1 MRIAIAGS
9 GQLSVH
15 IARPL
20 LESRHEV
27 VAMLQDG
34 RANRGFNRRLFVF
47 LSRLTGGGTP
57 LSLAMKR
64 GIPVLW
70 IDKMSEKELA
80 PLRELA
86 PDLLIVAG
94 FGIILK
100 KPLLDL
106 PKVGCINAHTSL
118 LPKHRGPNPFTAAI
132 LADEAETGVTFHVM
146 DEDIDT
152 GAILEQVAFPIG
164 PKDTALTVYRNAAR
178 ACEEH
183 IVELVDRI
191 ESEGLQGTPQDT
203 ALASYDK
210 KLNEEQVRIDW
221 AKPAVEIDR
230 LVRACLPSQ
239 RARFQHGGNTVYIL
253 QVSLEDAPVEAA
265 PGTVVKAAPIP
276 VIATGK
282 GSVKVVRAYTKR
294 PVPWIWP
301 APWGRPRP
309 GERLA

>member
-1 MRIAIAGS
+1 
-9 GQLSVH
+9 
-15 IARPL
+15 
-20 LESRHEV
+20 
-27 VAMLQDG
+27 
-34 RANRGFNRRLFVF
+34 
-47 LSRLTGGGTP
+47 
-57 LSLAMKR
+57 MKR

-132 LADEAETGVTFHVM
+132 LAGEAETGVTFHVM

-152 GAILEQVAFPIG
+152 RGRPSSSKWPSPSARKTRPSPFTGMRP
-164 PKDTALTVYRNAAR
+164 AR
-178 ACEEH
+178 ARNTSWSSW
-183 IVELVDRI
+183 I
-191 ESEGLQGTPQDT
+191 GLSPRGFRGTSQDT